1 MSCNSVA
8 VTKLKFTAK
17 ISVKD
22 LQAVLAQEDGVVNIT
37 VLENTVYF
45 TRFSFRVFMTLDGG
59 NLMAVGLEESFLSDI
74 GRRAE
79 KLAQKAAQSK
89 TVKAVEKIGEVVE
102 RTTVGGTIRLKVRV

>member
-8 VTKLKFTAK
+8 VTKVKVTAGMT
-17 ISVKD
+17 IKD
-22 LQAVLAQEDGVVNIT
+22 IVAILAQEDGVTNVT
-37 VLENTVYF
+37 VFGNTVYF
-45 TRFSFRVFMTLDGG
+45 TRFYSSVSVTLERG
-59 NLMAVGLEESFLSDI
+59 NLIGYQLTESFLSDV